1 VLSLK
6 SQGYIQAARI
16 LGYGDLR
23 IMFTQVL
30 PNILGPLIVIA
41 TLGMGTAIL
50 SEAAL
55 SFLGLGIRPP
65 FPSWG
70 SMLSEARDQINT
82 VPWLSIFPGVAIFLT
97 VLGLNLLGDGLRD
110 VLDPQSTTRRS

>member
-1 VLSLK
+1 
-6 SQGYIQAARI
+6 
-16 LGYGDLR
+16 
-23 IMFTQVL
+23 MFTQVL

-41 TLGMGTAIL
+41 TLGMGGAIL
-50 SEAAL
+50 AEAAL

-70 SMLSEARDQINT
+70 SMLAEARDQIRT
-82 VPWLSIFPGVAIFLT
+82 VPWLSVFPGLAIFFT

-110 VLDPQSTTRRS
+110 ILDPQSTTRRG